1 MKTTEQSICLFGF
14 FTGSQGQ
21 EFLILFMEN
30 NETANQSENAYIL
43 TEDQSTVNITSSP
56 LLEHAIKSNVD
67 GVINFTSYVNISFPS
82 NLVCQ
87 YLKLEPKAVLLTT
100 SEQSTVVVFDK
111 RGTGTNDGTLVLPT
125 RKLSTEYLVSSL
137 PSSKDDYSQFAVGIL
152 HENTYLHIF
161 FKLGNDKMITYQG
174 LIINSGTSLNMPAT
188 KHETVQFAHDGDF
201 SGTRIIATKPVAVF
215 SGNKCRMFPGSS
227 CSHMVSQLPPTQ
239 EYDNEYII
247 PSFYQ
252 NTGTLFQVI
261 SPVQNTVNITFEQN
275 TTIAHFNADE
285 NKNFE
290 LGSSISSVVK
300 SEHPV
305 QITGFAMGSS
315 TNGPYMTVLPGINHY
330 LDYYKILVPQRYRD
344 NFICVIIPIHSLD
357 NLKIN
362 NLSVTKFDTVSQN
375 LERSSGITYYIFTLR
390 ITHGVYVLTTTDNM
404 GFGLLVYGHRHN
416 DGYGY
421 SGNFVLQ

>member
-1 MKTTEQSICLFGF
+1 
-14 FTGSQGQ
+14 
-21 EFLILFMEN
+21 MEN

-43 TEDQSTVNITSSP
+43 TEGQSTVNITSSP

-67 GVINFTSYVNISFPS
+67 RVINFTSYVNISFPS
-82 NLVCQ
+82 YLVCHH
-87 YLKLEPKAVLLTT
+87 LEKEPKAVLLRT

-111 RGTGTNDGTLVLPT
+111 RTTGTNDGTLVLPT
-125 RKLSTEYLVSSL
+125 RKLSTNYLVSSL
-137 PSSKDDYSQFAVGIL
+137 QSTKDDYSQFAVGIL
-152 HENTYLHIF
+152 HENTYLEIY
-161 FKLGNDKMITYQG
+161 FKLGNDKMLAYQG
-174 LIINSGTSLNMPAT
+174 LTISSRTTLHMQVKKYEAV
-188 KHETVQFAHDGDF
+188 HFDYDGDF
-201 SGTRIIATKPVAVF
+201 SGTWVKATKPVAVF

-252 NTGTLFQVI
+252 NTGTLIQLLSLI
-261 SPVQNTVNITFEQN
+261 PNTVNITFEKN
-275 TTIAHFNADE
+275 TTIARLKSYE
-285 NKNFE
+285 NQNFE
-290 LGSSISSVVK
+290 LGSSISAVVK

-305 QITGFAMGSS
+305 QVTGFAMGSS
-315 TNGPYMTVLPGINHY
+315 TNGPYMTVIPGIKHY
-330 LDYYKILVPQRYRD
+330 LDYYKILVPQGYRD

-362 NLSVTKFDTVSQN
+362 NLSVTNFDTVSQN

-390 ITHGVYVLTTTDNM
+390 VPHGVYVLTTTDNM